1 MQRNCII
8 FEDTIASL
16 LMSPNFIFKVRWFV
30 FKLYMYIQS
39 SAVMIAFSVF
49 DRNDMKFADIDTDT
63 SGHL

>member
-1 MQRNCII
+1 
-8 FEDTIASL
+8 
-16 LMSPNFIFKVRWFV
+16 MSPNFIFKVRWFV